1 MTRSSL
7 RGVGSDDKLSV
18 TKIRNNYFIAHLT
31 NADLSIMND
40 FDTLKEEL
48 DIVNKCFVTL
58 GKPIVIGGSNTV
70 VKEASNGKEGKE
82 TIDKSEETLSKAK
95 AKAKAKVVVGGS
107 NVIIRDTM
115 LLAPQGC
122 RSLEKIGGLYGE
134 DFKKVDIAKDLKE
147 ELKEKFTKDL
157 TKEQKEKVDLN
168 QYIKENM
175 DLLLKV
181 DKELFD
187 SYAIKDAIIPLIH
200 ASYMEDFNF
209 KYQGLGIPLTL
220 SSLGATYVKYH

>member
-1 MTRSSL
+1 
-7 RGVGSDDKLSV
+7 
-18 TKIRNNYFIAHLT
+18 
-31 NADLSIMND
+31 MND

-48 DIVNKCFVTL
+48 DIVNKSFVTL
-58 GKPIVIGGSNTV
+58 GKPVVIGNT
-70 VKEASNGKEGKE
+70 
-82 TIDKSEETLSKAK
+82 
-95 AKAKAKVVVGGS
+95 

-122 RSLEKIGGLYGE
+122 RSLEAIGSLYGE
-134 DFKKVDIAKDLKE
+134 DFKKVDIAKELSE
-147 ELKEKFTKDL
+147 EQKEKFTSGL
-157 TKEQKEKVDLN
+157 TKEQKEKINLN

-181 DKELFD
+181 NKVKFEE
-187 SYAIKDAIIPLIH
+187 YAIKDAVIPLIH

-209 KYQGLGIPLTL
+209 KLHGLGIPLTL

>member
-7 RGVGSDDKLSV
+7 RGLTGDDKLSV

-31 NADLSIMND
+31 NADLSMMSD

-58 GKPIVIGGSNTV
+58 GKPIVIGNT
-70 VKEASNGKEGKE
+70 
-82 TIDKSEETLSKAK
+82 
-95 AKAKAKVVVGGS
+95 

-122 RSLEKIGGLYGE
+122 RSLEAIGGLYGE
-134 DFKKVDIAKDLKE
+134 DFKKVDIAKDLSEEQKE
-147 ELKEKFTKDL
+147 IFTRDL
-157 TKEQKEKVDLN
+157 TKEQKEKLGLN

-175 DLLLKV
+175 DLLLKT
-181 DKELFD
+181 DKNLFD

-200 ASYMEDFNF
+200 ASFMEDFNF
-209 KYQGLGIPLTL
+209 KLNGLGIPLTL
-220 SSLGATYVKYH
+220 SSLATTYIKYK

>member
-7 RGVGSDDKLSV
+7 RGVGCDDKLSV

-58 GKPIVIGGSNTV
+58 GKPIVIGNT
-70 VKEASNGKEGKE
+70 
-82 TIDKSEETLSKAK
+82 
-95 AKAKAKVVVGGS
+95 

-122 RSLEKIGGLYGE
+122 RSLEKIGSLYGE

-147 ELKEKFTKDL
+147 EQKEKLTKDL
-157 TKEQKEKVDLN
+157 TEEQKEKIDRN

-175 DLLLKV
+175 DLLLKI

-209 KYQGLGIPLTL
+209 KLQGLGIPLTL
-220 SSLGATYVKYH
+220 SSLGSRYVKYN